1 MKELVEY
8 IVKHLVDHPEQVKI
22 VEAEDEQGNLVL
34 QILAARED
42 VGKVIGK
49 NGRVIK
55 AIRTLVKNQAARDN
69 IPANVTIE

>member
-8 IVKHLVDHPEQVKI
+8 IVKNLVDHPEQVEI
-22 VEAEDEQGNLVL
+22 VEAKDEQGNLVL

-55 AIRTLVKNQAARDN
+55 AIRTLVKNQAGRDN
-69 IPANVTIE
+69 ILANVTIE

>member
-8 IVKHLVDHPEQVKI
+8 IVKNLVDHPEQVEI
-22 VEAEDEQGNLVL
+22 VEAKDEQGNLVL

-55 AIRTLVKNQAARDN
+55 AIRTLLKNQAARDN
-69 IPANVTIE
+69 ILANVTIE

>member
-1 MKELVEY
+1 LKELVEY
-8 IVKHLVDHPEQVKI
+8 IVKNLVDHPEQVEI
-22 VEAEDEQGNLVL
+22 VEAKDEQGNLVL

-55 AIRTLVKNQAARDN
+55 AIRTLLKNQAARNN
-69 IPANVTIE
+69 ILANVTIE

>member
-8 IVKHLVDHPEQVKI
+8 IVKNLVDHPEQVEI
-22 VEAEDEQGNLVL
+22 VEAKDEQGNLVL

-55 AIRTLVKNQAARDN
+55 AIRTLLKNQAARNN
-69 IPANVTIE
+69 ILANVTIE

>member
-1 MKELVEY
+1 LKELVEY
-8 IVKHLVDHPEQVKI
+8 IVKNLVDHPEQVEI
-22 VEAEDEQGNLVL
+22 VEAKDEEGNLVL

-69 IPANVTIE
+69 TLANVTIE

>member
-8 IVKHLVDHPEQVKI
+8 IVKNLVDHPEQVEI
-22 VEAEDEQGNLVL
+22 VEAKDEEGNLVL

-69 IPANVTIE
+69 TLANVTIE

>member
-1 MKELVEY
+1 LKELVEF
-8 IVKHLVDHPEQVKI
+8 IVKNLVDHPEQVEI
-22 VEAEDEQGNLVL
+22 VEGKDEEGNLVL

-55 AIRTLVKNQAARDN
+55 AIRTLVKNQAARDS
-69 IPANVTIE
+69 ILANVTIE